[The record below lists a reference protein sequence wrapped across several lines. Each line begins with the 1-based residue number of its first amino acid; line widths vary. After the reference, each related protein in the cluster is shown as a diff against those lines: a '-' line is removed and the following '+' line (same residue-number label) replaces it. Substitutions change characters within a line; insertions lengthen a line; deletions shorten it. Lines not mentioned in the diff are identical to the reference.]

1 MPWMHLP
8 KVMDVLQMKSMIIE
22 YNTGWLGFPMVRKTE
37 IHLAV
42 KTFAKEIRVSA
53 YLILGPV
60 GTHKGVE
67 LRKVANEI
75 NYVR

>member
-1 MPWMHLP
+1 MYM
-8 KVMDVLQMKSMIIE
+8 
-22 YNTGWLGFPMVRKTE
+22 YTMVRKTE

-42 KTFAKEIRVSA
+42 KAFAKEIRVSA
-53 YLILGPV
+53 SLILGPV

-75 NYVR
+75 NYPLKIFERRIQWTNRVKLCIGLLKESM